1 MKAGRFWIG
10 ITLLLLLLVSVADA
24 QKSTSKKPAAKKTT
38 DTKKPAK
45 KTVQSK
51 KQPTPVKTTSKK
63 VVEKKPA
70 VSEPAPDAIED
81 EKKVRDIVSVFE
93 FMLNALASR
102 ETSTRD
108 KEVLITSGYSKIF
121 RDAKVQ
127 VEDDLVQDRLVIT
140 NKDIPAYLKDVDFF
154 FDDARF
160 EFTID
165 GITGGVNPDNKH
177 FYKVSLTRNLKG
189 TTTDGAP
196 VNSTQTR
203 FIEINYDLD
212 AQDLKI
218 VSIYTTEFSGKDALT
233 NWWSQLSFEWQLLFK
248 QKLNLVDSVSATD
261 LKNIAAI
268 EDLDIS
274 RNDNITGVDALSF
287 LTRLKK
293 LNLSYTQVADLVP
306 IRNLTELTELNISH
320 SRIKDISVLK
330 YSSNLVKLDISHT
343 DISDISVI
351 EKMPALTDLNAG
363 NTQVADIVAV
373 SALTSLKTLNL
384 AGTRISNLSALE
396 ELSQLL
402 DLNVSGTRISDVNSV
417 AQLKNLIS
425 LDIDSTQVANL
436 APLATLENL
445 KTIHANGTQVSS
457 LQPLLKL
464 KNLERIYC
472 DQTPIRQDAANAFM
486 ATNPKVL
493 VIYDSKDLRL
503 WWDGLQPVWQEV
515 LSKNLKIS
523 QSPSKE
529 ELARVTGRDSLNIG
543 GNGRIKS
550 LEPLKR
556 FNKLAVLVANNT
568 DISDLSPLE
577 NFKEIR
583 YLDISETNVGDLSV
597 VRQFSKLKILK
608 ADKSKIE
615 NLSPM
620 NKLTQLERVYADQT
634 GVQDYI
640 AGEFLEKNP
649 KVLLVFKTLHVN
661 RWWKNLS
668 SNWKDLMTLQM
679 SDTSTSRENLH
690 RLVERPSLQL
700 KDAAIS
706 DLSALS
712 EFVRLKELSFSGT
725 SITAIPNME
734 NLKSLR
740 LLHATSSPIQDVLAV
755 NQLSNLEDLD
765 ISNTPIDD
773 LKSLTNLEN
782 VKKFNCAGTQIRRL
796 DPVMQMTHL
805 ETLDCSNTRV
815 SNLDPLLPLGLK
827 SLKCYNTKVS
837 TREIESFKKKKPDCA
852 VVYYK

>member
-1 MKAGRFWIG
+1 MRAGKLWICA
-10 ITLLLLLLVSVADA
+10 TLLLFLFVSVADA
-24 QKSTSKKPAAKKTT
+24 QKSTSKKSTVKKTT
-38 DTKKPAK
+38 DTRKPVR
-45 KTVQSK
+45 KTVQLK
-51 KQPTPVKTTSKK
+51 KQPTPVKTATKK
-63 VVEKKPA
+63 VVEKKPVA
-70 VSEPAPDAIED
+70 SDPAPDSVKD
-81 EKKVRDIVSVFE
+81 EKQVRNIVSVLE

-108 KEVLITSGYSKIF
+108 KEVIITSGYSKIF

-189 TTTDGAP
+189 TTADGVP
-196 VNSTQTR
+196 VNSTQAR

-218 VSIYTTEFSGKDALT
+218 VSMYTTEFSGKDALA
-233 NWWSQLSFEWQLLFK
+233 NWWKQLSFEWQSLFK
-248 QKLNLVDSVSATD
+248 KKLNLVDSVSAND
-261 LKNIAAI
+261 LKSIAAI

-274 RNDNITGVDALSF
+274 RNDYITSIDALSF

-293 LNLSYTQVADLVP
+293 LNLSYTLVADLVP

-320 SRIKDISVLK
+320 SKIKDISVLK
-330 YSSNLVKLDISHT
+330 YSGNLVKLDISHT
-343 DISDISVI
+343 NISVVSVV

-363 NTQVADIVAV
+363 NTPVSDISAV
-373 SALTSLKTLNL
+373 SSLTGIKTLNL
-384 AGTRISNLSALE
+384 EGTRISSLSALE
-396 ELSQLL
+396 ELVQLL
-402 DLNVSGTRISDVNSV
+402 DLNISGTQISDVNSV
-417 AQLKNLIS
+417 AHLKNLIS

-436 APLATLENL
+436 TPLASLENL
-445 KTIHANGTQVSS
+445 KTLHANATQVSS

-464 KNLERIYC
+464 KNLERVYC
-472 DQTPIRQDAANAFM
+472 DQTPVRQENANTFM
-486 ATNPKVL
+486 AANPKVL

-503 WWDGLQPVWQEV
+503 WWDNLQPTWQEV
-515 LSKNLKIS
+515 LAKNLKIS

-529 ELARVTGRDSLNIG
+529 ELARVTGKDSLNIG
-543 GNGRIKS
+543 GNSRIQS

-556 FNKLAVLVANNT
+556 FNKLTVLLANNT

-615 NLSPM
+615 NLSPL

-640 AGEFLEKNP
+640 AGEFLDKNP
-649 KVLLVFKTLHVN
+649 KVLLVFKTLHLN
-661 RWWKNLS
+661 RWWKNLN
-668 SNWKDLMTLQM
+668 SNWKELMTMQM
-679 SDTSTSRENLH
+679 PDTSSTRENLH

-700 KDAAIS
+700 KDAAVT

-712 EFVRLKELSFSGT
+712 EFVHLKELSFSGT
-725 SITAIPNME
+725 AITAIPDME
-734 NLKSLR
+734 NLKSLK
-740 LLHATSSPIQDVLAV
+740 LLHATSSPIQDISAV
-755 NQLSNLEDLD
+755 NQLNSLEDLD

-773 LKSLTNLEN
+773 LKTLSNLDN
-782 VKKFNCAGTQIRRL
+782 LKKFSCAGTQVRRL
-796 DPVMQMTHL
+796 DPVTQMIHL

-815 SNLDPLLPLGLK
+815 GNLDPLLPLALK

-837 TREIESFKKKKPDCA
+837 TREIESFRKKKPDCA
-852 VVYYK
+852 IVYYK